1 MTDQRATANALMCA
15 LIKGVYGNLDAA
27 AETINA
33 RWGRG
38 SSSKGTLSKRMS
50 GALGWTLDDVFALED
65 AACRFP
71 VSRFM
76 AQRLEGLG
84 PQCTNGNLLEE
95 AGPISREAG
104 EAVSAVLAA
113 AQSAEAGDRSQAIA
127 ELADVE
133 RAVRRARQLL
143 EAQE

>member
-1 MTDQRATANALMCA
+1 
-15 LIKGVYGNLDAA
+15 
-27 AETINA
+27 
-33 RWGRG
+33 
-38 SSSKGTLSKRMS
+38 
-50 GALGWTLDDVFALED
+50 
-65 AACRFP
+65 
-71 VSRFM
+71 M

-95 AGPISREAG
+95 AGSISREAG